1 MCVHARPGFVHGHC
15 LPQTH
20 TCADDDGGGGGGLA
34 VVFLCACAYQLQ
46 GCHPV
51 ADVCVQIC
59 QPHARV
65 HGTRCVA
72 RNRIHG
78 EKGRLSTI
86 TEREREKVCV
96 CLCVCLCLS
105 VCLCVCV
112 CVSVCFSLTY
122 THSLPPSPLVP
133 WHQMWRAKTSA
144 CRTFFG
150 RWKTWR
156 CSCQT
161 TRTLARAH
169 YSRLRLT
176 HCFPDCYVVLC

>member
-1 MCVHARPGFVHGHC
+1 MCVHARPGFVHGHH

-51 ADVCVQIC
+51 ADVCMQIC

-122 THSLPPSPLVP
+122 THSLPPSPTRCGGQRP
-133 WHQMWRAKTSA
+133 AHAGHSSGAGRHGGAAARQQEHWRERTIAGSA
-144 CRTFFG
+144 
-150 RWKTWR
+150 
-156 CSCQT
+156 
-161 TRTLARAH
+161 
-169 YSRLRLT
+169 
-176 HCFPDCYVVLC
+176 